1 MNSLRK
7 IPGIVICFHK
17 MVGRM
22 IPRLFSAS
30 TAIGEFSFHKR
41 LLMWD
46 ANKCH
51 TDETVWAHTISLHL
65 CTAIVP
71 GGCTKFIQAAAH
83 VAWNASLKTTMRSH
97 YVTQIITSTKEEEI
111 WEYLLVNCCVIASKQ
126 SASVKL
132 IKSSFKFCAITTPI
146 DGSGDDETHC
156 FRPQQ
161 PCAAGLS
168 LLWQTYLE
176 MTKVNRRWMQMK
188 WL

>member
-71 GGCTKFIQAAAH
+71 DGCTKFIQAVAH

-111 WEYLLVNCCVIASKQ
+111 WEYLLVNCCVIGLNLVSSQ
-126 SASVKL
+126 YLLNCLRVLSSSAPLQLLLMEVGMMKL
-132 IKSSFKFCAITTPI
+132 IAFVPNS
-146 DGSGDDETHC
+146 HV
-156 FRPQQ
+156 QQ
-161 PCAAGLS
+161 A
-168 LLWQTYLE
+168 
-176 MTKVNRRWMQMK
+176 
-188 WL
+188 